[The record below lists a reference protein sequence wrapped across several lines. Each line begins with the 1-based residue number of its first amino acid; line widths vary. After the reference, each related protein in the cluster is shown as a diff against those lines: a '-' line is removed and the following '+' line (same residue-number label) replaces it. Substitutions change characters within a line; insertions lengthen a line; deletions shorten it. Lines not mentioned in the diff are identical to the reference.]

1 MRGAKQ
7 IKRRLIV
14 LPQREGSDAA
24 SSVLSR
30 DGEGP
35 GVSRGQRQ
43 SGGEE
48 RPSLGVDVG
57 QRLRVA
63 AFDQSGTRL
72 VEIGVTRGYL
82 SECVEVLKREGL
94 IPDLGTGFDQTQ
106 VAPRRDRVG
115 LVQRLMTFGRTLIR
129 PLSAKRM
136 LFHDP
141 KPLEVDRG

>member
-63 AFDQSGTRL
+63 TFDQSGTCL

-82 SECVEVLKREGL
+82 AQCVEVLQREGL
-94 IPDLGTGFDQTQ
+94 LVGF
-106 VAPRRDRVG
+106 APRVEQARQSPGRDRFAFIEF
-115 LVQRLMTFGRTLIR
+115 LWSRL
-129 PLSAKRM
+129 PLLSKRKTH
-136 LFHDP
+136 L
-141 KPLEVDRG
+141 KPLEVHRG